1 MERTCLSAPSF
12 PPRGGLSLIPSP
24 KWPLVAEQVGH
35 RAGREDGRPR
45 LTSGRPGPR
54 ARPSA
59 LSLATP
65 LPRQLLCEAVVPQ
78 RVSHRDG
85 LAAGQLGACRQRW
98 EREPGCETPWRAA
111 CPSPSAHIPVAT
123 RSQRGKRQS
132 ARGLVPARHE
142 QTRAGGPDPVGE
154 ATLGLRRLLTCSWP
168 YAPQATPRVIQMPI
182 PPLGRCPRLP
192 SLVSLTAWVF
202 FLPLSSLVPCSPSG
216 KRVAP
221 QWGLPGTRLPG
232 P

>member
-45 LTSGRPGPR
+45 HTLAGR
-54 ARPSA
+54 A
-59 LSLATP
+59 LECVP
-65 LPRQLLCEAVVPQ
+65 LLC
-78 RVSHRDG
+78 
-85 LAAGQLGACRQRW
+85 
-98 EREPGCETPWRAA
+98 PWRLLCRGSCCARQWSPSV
-111 CPSPSAHIPVAT
+111 CPTGTDWLLVSWGLVASAGRGSRGVKRRGGQHVLLPSAHVPVAT

-142 QTRAGGPDPVGE
+142 QTRAGGPDPAGE

>member
-45 LTSGRPGPR
+45 HTSGRPGPR

-111 CPSPSAHIPVAT
+111 CPSAQRP
-123 RSQRGKRQS
+123 RSRS
-132 ARGLVPARHE
+132 HAFPARE
-142 QTRAGGPDPVGE
+142 AAVGPRSGAGSSRADP
-154 ATLGLRRLLTCSWP
+154 SWRP
-168 YAPQATPRVIQMPI
+168 
-182 PPLGRCPRLP
+182 
-192 SLVSLTAWVF
+192 
-202 FLPLSSLVPCSPSG
+202 
-216 KRVAP
+216 
-221 QWGLPGTRLPG
+221 
-232 P
+232 